1 MSLPRDAPSLVI
13 DGSFDPVLYIKL
25 YINEGVARAGLVGSR
40 LTNARAHLLSAE
52 ETLDEAALDRYIAIR
67 SAYLD
72 RREFL
77 VHDGLLPP
85 DEDLIEELR
94 SLA

>member
-1 MSLPRDAPSLVI
+1 
-13 DGSFDPVLYIKL
+13 
-25 YINEGVARAGLVGSR
+25 
-40 LTNARAHLLSAE
+40 LTDDCAHLLSAE
-52 ETLDEAALDRYIAIR
+52 KTLDEVALNRYIAIR

-72 RREFL
+72 RLEFL

-85 DEDLIEELR
+85 NEDLIEELE

>member
-1 MSLPRDAPSLVI
+1 MSLPRDGSL
-13 DGSFDPVLYIKL
+13 DPVLYI
-25 YINEGVARAGLVGSR
+25 NGGVARAGLVGSR
-40 LTNARAHLLSAE
+40 LTDDRAHLLSAE
-52 ETLDEAALDRYIAIR
+52 KTFEEVALGRYIAIQ

-72 RREFL
+72 RLEFL

-85 DEDLIEELR
+85 NEDLIEELD

>member
-1 MSLPRDAPSLVI
+1 MSLPRDASSLVI
-13 DGSFDPVLYIKL
+13 DGSLDPVLYI
-25 YINEGVARAGLVGSR
+25 NGGVARVGLVGSR
-40 LTNARAHLLSAE
+40 LTNDRAHLLSAE
-52 ETLDEAALDRYIAIR
+52 ETLDEAALDRYIGIQ